1 MSMQKS
7 IFKKSQW
14 SLNIFEN
21 PFTNSKNQK
30 ETTKIIKKN
39 QNYNFLKACEQTPAC
54 WNLEGVDQTNCVR
67 KKENEPLNKIN

>member
-1 MSMQKS
+1 MIIKHFWKS
-7 IFKKSQW
+7 FHQLKKPER
-14 SLNIFEN
+14 NNEN
-21 PFTNSKNQK
+21 N
-30 ETTKIIKKN
+30 KKN